1 MSDKKEKVYRDTL
14 CLPKTSF
21 SMKANLT
28 QREPQMRKEWAK
40 KNIYAKI
47 RKARKGAP
55 LYILHDGP
63 PYANGDIHMGHV
75 INKVLKDLVVKYKT
89 MVGFDAPYVP
99 GWDCH
104 GLPIESKV
112 VTELGEKVRQMSK
125 LDVRRDCKKYA
136 SRYVKVQSKQFQELG
151 IFGDFENP
159 YLTFKPQYE
168 AGILE
173 VFAELVDKGLVYKQ
187 LKPIHWS
194 IGCETALA
202 EAELE
207 YKDVSSPSIY
217 VNFPVAEKSVGRLV
231 ELGLVE
237 QSQAESAKVCF
248 MIWTTTPWTLAAN
261 LAIAVH
267 PHLDYKALIYEK
279 DGNRFVL
286 VVAEDRIEAVVVAGG
301 LEEEKYK
308 VSKKSIKGR
317 NLEGLRYLHPFVEN
331 NPTDKDAFMVIL
343 ADYVTTADGTGL
355 VHTAPG
361 HGLEDYMSGQKYS
374 LAVYSPV
381 MDDGRYDDTV
391 PGWLRGRCVLEVDTV
406 VHDYLKKQ
414 GLLFAQGEITHSY
427 PHCWRSKGPVIFRAT
442 EQWFISVDKEL
453 PGVGKSLRDLAL
465 QSVSDVE
472 WVPAWGQKRIAGM
485 LESRPDWC
493 ISRQRSW
500 GLPLPV
506 FINAEGKALMTKESV
521 LAVAKYIAEHGSD
534 SWFTDSPRR
543 ILGEDFELP
552 EGFALDEL
560 QKEENIFDVWF
571 ESGCSWYSVCV
582 KDAGWPVPVD
592 LYLEGSDQHRGWF
605 QLSLLPGL
613 GATGKA
619 PFKSVLTHGFTVDEK
634 GMKQSKSLGNY
645 VNAQEEVAKY
655 GSDILRLWVASVN
668 YQEDIRCNDEIIG
681 RTQEAYR
688 KIRNTLRYLLG
699 NIDDFDPEVE
709 AIAYDQMFEI
719 DKWAM
724 QQLQKLI
731 GDVTKAYE
739 NFAYHRVF
747 SLIYNFC
754 TVEMSSIYMDVL
766 KDRMYCDA
774 SESLSRRSGQ
784 TAMHRILDCLV
795 RMLAPILVHTAE
807 EAWAVMNSSCVVRD
821 AYREKDKTH
830 GAIRNTQYEIE
841 SVHLAE
847 MPKVDESIDWQS
859 QEPKWQKLMGLRDEV
874 LRILEGLRQEKKIA
888 SNLEACVTICDDDEA
903 AGVLNEFGLEQFA
916 ALCIVS
922 EVKVEKAAGET
933 AVAAEK
939 SSFKK
944 CQRCWNYWPSVGA
957 DTEYPDL
964 CERCVFVVRDV
975 HSV

>member
-1 MSDKKEKVYRDTL
+1 
-14 CLPKTSF
+14 
-21 SMKANLT
+21 
-28 QREPQMRKEWAK
+28 
-40 KNIYAKI
+40 
-47 RKARKGAP
+47 
-55 LYILHDGP
+55 
-63 PYANGDIHMGHV
+63 
-75 INKVLKDLVVKYKT
+75 
-89 MVGFDAPYVP
+89 
-99 GWDCH
+99 
-104 GLPIESKV
+104 
-112 VTELGEKVRQMSK
+112 
-125 LDVRRDCKKYA
+125 
-136 SRYVKVQSKQFQELG
+136 VQW
-151 IFGDFENP
+151 I
-159 YLTFKPQYE
+159 
-168 AGILE
+168 
-173 VFAELVDKGLVYKQ
+173 
-187 LKPIHWS
+187 
-194 IGCETALA
+194 
-202 EAELE
+202 
-207 YKDVSSPSIY
+207 
-217 VNFPVAEKSVGRLV
+217 
-231 ELGLVE
+231 
-237 QSQAESAKVCF
+237 
-248 MIWTTTPWTLAAN
+248 
-261 LAIAVH
+261 
-267 PHLDYKALIYEK
+267 
-279 DGNRFVL
+279 
-286 VVAEDRIEAVVVAGG
+286 
-301 LEEEKYK
+301 
-308 VSKKSIKGR
+308 
-317 NLEGLRYLHPFVEN
+317 
-331 NPTDKDAFMVIL
+331 
-343 ADYVTTADGTGL
+343 
-355 VHTAPG
+355 
-361 HGLEDYMSGQKYS
+361 
-374 LAVYSPV
+374 
-381 MDDGRYDDTV
+381 
-391 PGWLRGRCVLEVDTV
+391 
-406 VHDYLKKQ
+406 
-414 GLLFAQGEITHSY
+414 
-427 PHCWRSKGPVIFRAT
+427 
-442 EQWFISVDKEL
+442 
-453 PGVGKSLRDLAL
+453 
-465 QSVSDVE
+465 
-472 WVPAWGQKRIAGM
+472 PAWGQKRIAGM

-506 FINAEGKALMTKESV
+506 FIGAEGQALMTKESV
-521 LAVAKYIAEHGSD
+521 LAVAKHIAEHGSD

-552 EGFALDEL
+552 EGFALNEL

-571 ESGCSWYSVCV
+571 ESGCSWHSVCV

-668 YQEDIRCNDEIIG
+668 YQEDIRCNDEIVG

-699 NIDDFDPEVE
+699 NIGDFDPEVE

-731 GDVTKAYE
+731 ADVTKAYE
-739 NFAYHRVF
+739 NFVFHRVF

-807 EAWAVMNSSCVVRD
+807 EAWAAMKSSSVKPSASD
-821 AYREKDKTH
+821 
-830 GAIRNTQYEIE
+830 EIE
-841 SVHLAE
+841 SVHFAL

-888 SNLEACVTICDDDEA
+888 SNLEACVTICCDDEA

-933 AVAAEK
+933 TVTAEK

-957 DTEYPDL
+957 DTEYSDL
-964 CERCVFVVRDV
+964 CERCVEVVTKA
-975 HSV
+975 

>member
-1 MSDKKEKVYRDTL
+1 MSDKKSKGYRDTL
-14 CLPKTSF
+14 CLPRTSF
-21 SMKANLT
+21 SMKANLV
-28 QREPQMRKEWAK
+28 QREPQLRREWAA

-47 RKARKGAP
+47 REARKGAP

-63 PYANGDIHMGHV
+63 PYANGDIHMGTV

-89 MVGFDAPYVP
+89 MAGFDAPYVP

-112 VTELGEKVRQMSK
+112 VAELGDKVREMSK
-125 LDVRRDCKKYA
+125 RDIRKDCMKYA
-136 SRYVKVQSKQFQELG
+136 SKYVKIQSRQFQELG

-159 YLTFKPQYE
+159 YLTFKPAYE

-207 YKDVSSPSIY
+207 YKDISSPSIF
-217 VNFPVAEKSVGRLV
+217 VNFPVAKESVARLV
-231 ELGLVE
+231 ELGLV
-237 QSQAESAKVCF
+237 AESEAEGAKVCF

-261 LAIAVH
+261 LAIAAH
-267 PHLDYKALIYEK
+267 PHLDYTAISYQR
-279 DGNRFVL
+279 DGDRFVSVL
-286 VVAEDRIEAVVVAGG
+286 TTDRVEAVVAAGELREG
-301 LEEEKYK
+301 QYSVKEKP
-308 VSKKSIKGR
+308 VRGGE
-317 NLEGLRYLHPFVEN
+317 LEGLRYLHPFVEK

-343 ADYVTTADGTGL
+343 ANYVTTQDGTGL

-361 HGLEDYMSGQKYS
+361 HGLEDYMSGQQYD

-381 MDDGRYDDTV
+381 LDDGRYDETV
-391 PGWLRGRCVLEVDTV
+391 PAWLRGRSVLEVDTV
-406 VHDYLKKQ
+406 VNNDLREK
-414 GLLFAQGEITHSY
+414 GLLFAQGEIVHSY

-442 EQWFISVDKEL
+442 EQWFVSVDREL

-465 QSVSDVE
+465 ESVNHVT
-472 WVPAWGQKRIAGM
+472 WIPGWGQKRIAGM

-506 FINAEGKALMTKESV
+506 FVNSGGEALLTKESV
-521 LAVAKYIAEHGSD
+521 LAVARHIGEKGSD
-534 SWFTDSPRR
+534 SWFTDSPRE
-543 ILGEDFELP
+543 ILGEEFELP
-552 EGFALDEL
+552 DGFSFDEL
-560 QKEENIFDVWF
+560 TKEENIFDVWF
-571 ESGCSWYSVCV
+571 EAGCSWYSVCV
-582 KDAGWPVPVD
+582 KGSGWPVPVD

-605 QLSLLPGL
+605 QLSLLPAL
-613 GATGKA
+613 GATGKE

-645 VNAQEEVAKY
+645 VNAQDEAAKY

-668 YQEDIRCNDEIIG
+668 YQEDIRCNDELIG
-681 RTQEAYR
+681 RTQDAYR
-688 KIRNTLRYLLG
+688 KIRNTVRYLLG
-699 NIDDFDPEVE
+699 NIHDFDPDQQAV
-709 AIAYDQMFEI
+709 AYGDMFEI
-719 DKWAM
+719 DRWAM

-731 GDVTKAYE
+731 GNVTEAYE
-739 NFAYHRVF
+739 NFVFHRVF

-754 TVEMSSIYMDVL
+754 TVEMSSVYMDVL

-774 SESLSRRSGQ
+774 ADSMSRRSAQ
-784 TAMHRILDCLV
+784 TAMYKILDGLV

-807 EAWAVMNSSCVVRD
+807 EAWGAMKSGPGAASGV
-821 AYREKDKTH
+821 H
-830 GAIRNTQYEIE
+830 GASEE
-841 SVHLAE
+841 AGSVHVAE
-847 MPKVDESIDWQS
+847 MPKADDAIEWQS
-859 QEPKWQKLMGLRDEV
+859 QEDRWQKLMGLRDEV
-874 LRILEGLRQEKKIA
+874 LRVLEDLRREKKIA
-888 SNLEACVTICDDDEA
+888 SNQEASVTMCCDAED
-903 AGVLNEFGLEQFA
+903 AGFLDAFGLEQFA

-922 EVKVEKAAGET
+922 EVKLQQAVGET
-933 AVAAEK
+933 TVGAQK
-939 SSFKK
+939 SSHNK

-957 DTEYPDL
+957 NSEHPDL
-964 CERCVFVVRDV
+964 CERCICVVRGAEKD
-975 HSV
+975 

>member
-1 MSDKKEKVYRDTL
+1 MSDTKEKGYRDTL
-14 CLPKTSF
+14 NLPKTGF
-21 SMKANLT
+21 SMKANLV
-28 QREPQMRKEWAK
+28 QREPQLRKKWAK
-40 KNIYAKI
+40 ENIYAQI

-89 MVGFDAPYVP
+89 MAGFDAPYVP

-112 VTELGEKVRQMSK
+112 VTELGEKVREKSK
-125 LDVRRDCKKYA
+125 LDIRKDCFKYA
-136 SRYVKVQSKQFQELG
+136 RKYVKVQSRQFQELG

-159 YLTFKPQYE
+159 YLTFQPSYE
-168 AGILE
+168 AGVME

-207 YKDVSSPSIY
+207 YKDISSPSIF
-217 VNFPVAEKSVGRLV
+217 VNFPVAKESVERLV

-237 QSQAESAKVCF
+237 QSQAENAKVCF

-279 DGNRFVL
+279 DGEKFIS
-286 VVAEDRIEAVVVAGG
+286 VVAEDRVEAVVAAGNFK
-301 LEEEKYK
+301 EEQYTI
-308 VSKKSIKGR
+308 SKKSIKGK

-331 NPTDKDAFMVIL
+331 NPTDKNAFMVIL
-343 ADYVTTADGTGL
+343 AQYVTTQDGTGL

-361 HGLEDYMSGQKYS
+361 HGIEDYMSGQKYD

-381 MDDGRYDDTV
+381 MDDGRYDDTA
-391 PGWLRGRCVLEVDTV
+391 PEWLRGQNVLEVDTV
-406 VHDYLKKQ
+406 VNNHLREN
-414 GLLFAQGEITHSY
+414 GLLFAEGEIVHSY

-453 PGVGKSLRDLAL
+453 PDVGKSLRDLAL
-465 QSVSDVE
+465 QSVKNVR
-472 WVPAWGQKRIAGM
+472 WIPAWGQKRIAGM

-500 GLPLPV
+500 GLSIPV
-506 FINAEGKALMTKESV
+506 FLNSEGHPLMTKESV
-521 LAVAKYIAEHGSD
+521 LAVAKHIAERGSN
-534 SWFTDSPRR
+534 SWFTDSPAE

-552 EGFALDEL
+552 KGFVLDEL
-560 QKEENIFDVWF
+560 RKEENIFDVWF

-582 KDAGWPVPVD
+582 KEAGWSVPVD

-613 GATGKA
+613 GAMGKA
-619 PFKSVLTHGFTVDEK
+619 PFKNVLTHGFTVDEK

-645 VNAQEEVAKY
+645 VNAQEEIAKY
-655 GSDILRLWVASVN
+655 GSDILRLWVSSVN
-668 YQEDIRCNDEIIG
+668 YQEDVRCNDEIIG
-681 RTQEAYR
+681 RTQDAYR

-699 NIDDFDPEVE
+699 NTNDFDPNVNSV
-709 AIAYDQMFEI
+709 AYDEMFEI

-731 GDVTKAYE
+731 ADVTEAYE
-739 NFAYHRVF
+739 NFVFHRVF
-747 SLIYNFC
+747 SLLYNFC

-774 SESLSRRSGQ
+774 ADSLSRRSAQ
-784 TAMHRILDCLV
+784 TAMHSILDCLI
-795 RMLAPILVHTAE
+795 RMLTPILVHTME
-807 EAWAVMNSSCVVRD
+807 EAWAEMNKSQQV
-821 AYREKDKTH
+821 
-830 GAIRNTQYEIE
+830 E
-841 SVHLAE
+841 SVHIAE
-847 MPKVDESIDWQS
+847 MPKVDDLIDFRGA
-859 QEPKWQKLMGLRDEV
+859 EPRWQKLMGLRDEV

-888 SNLEACVTICDDDEA
+888 SNQQACVTICCDDGD

-922 EVKVEKAAGET
+922 EVKLQKASGET
-933 AVAAEK
+933 TVSAQK
-939 SSFKK
+939 SSYNK

-957 DTEYPDL
+957 DSEHPDL
-964 CERCVFVVRDV
+964 CERCVSVVRKRMKRREEIE
-975 HSV
+975 